1 MFREVGFR
9 ISECYYSMKLDLE
22 SYTRGSQNQKEGT
35 HFRFGQRLV
44 QIVRKNEVLGKITW
58 EPVENGKTSM
68 GIFVKQAHRG
78 KGFGTALMAETLH
91 HLKSNGVKSVELGVD
106 GNNLPALKLYRE
118 FGFDVQSTHFYV
130 MMPCCNI
137 HVSELRH
144 QQKSVRDKTLPLTN
158 EPAYPS
164 RAHLYSVP
172 TAGFEYVCSYEEGM
186 LFTRRKQKGTLCALP
201 AEIEHF
207 LEASEYKY
215 IKVIRMREDS
225 E

>member
-130 MMPCCNI
+130 MMPCRNTSCQRTQT
-137 HVSELRH
+137 ST
-144 QQKSVRDKTLPLTN
+144 KT
-158 EPAYPS
+158 
-164 RAHLYSVP
+164 RA
-172 TAGFEYVCSYEEGM
+172 
-186 LFTRRKQKGTLCALP
+186 R
-201 AEIEHF
+201 
-207 LEASEYKY
+207 
-215 IKVIRMREDS
+215 
-225 E
+225 